1 MPKRESL
8 LYLNAIGLNHDELKY
23 IAEEFEDPTQIIND
37 VKNLN
42 DEIRIE
48 NKIKEK
54 LTQVSSNFDFDRYV
68 NYMHSNDIQYT
79 TIYDKTY
86 PEILRRIDDSPK
98 LLYIRG
104 CLEEKRPGL
113 AVVGSRKCTDYGRWA
128 AEKLVKDLS
137 DYGVNIISG
146 LALGIDRI
154 AHTTAIK
161 SGLKTIG
168 VLGCG
173 VDTVYPAG
181 NRGVY
186 NDIINGNGAIVS
198 EFRLETPPLP
208 FHFPLRNRIISGLA
222 LGLIIIEAK
231 EKSGTLITANYAATQ
246 GKEVF
251 SLPGNINSIYSRG
264 TNALIRDGAKIITDV
279 SDIVEEIPDLRMVRE
294 NIKKI
299 DKDLSRLSDDEKV
312 VYELIVLQP
321 MSIDEISQV
330 AHMPISLLMSVITM
344 LELKGIAT
352 EIDNKW
358 NIVF

>member
-1 MPKRESL
+1 MSKSESL

-23 IAEEFEDPTQIIND
+23 ITEKFEDPMKIIND
-37 VKNLN
+37 VNNLN
-42 DEIRIE
+42 NEIRIE
-48 NKIKEK
+48 TKIKEK
-54 LTQVSSNFDFDRYV
+54 IVQESKTFDFNRYV
-68 NYMHSNDIQYT
+68 NYMDSNDIWYT
-79 TIYDKTY
+79 TIYDNKY

-128 AEKLVKDLS
+128 AEKLVKELS
-137 DYGVNIISG
+137 EYGVNIISG
-146 LALGIDRI
+146 MALGIDKI

-161 SGLKTIG
+161 SGLKTVA

-173 VDTVYPAG
+173 VDTVYPAS
-181 NRGVY
+181 NKGVY

-208 FHFPLRNRIISGLA
+208 FHFPLRNRIISGLS

-231 EKSGTLITANYAATQ
+231 EKSGTLITANYAASQ

-251 SLPGNINSIYSRG
+251 SLPGNINSIYSKG

-279 SDIVEEIPDLRMVRE
+279 MDIVEEIPELQAISE
-294 NIKKI
+294 SIEKI
-299 DKDLSRLSDDEKV
+299 DRDLSRLSEDEKK
-312 VYELIVLQP
+312 VYEVIVLKP
-321 MSIDEISQV
+321 MNIDEISQV
-330 AHMPISLLMSVITM
+330 VGMPISLLMSVITM

-352 EIDNKW
+352 EIENKW

>member
-1 MPKRESL
+1 MSKGESL

-23 IAEEFEDPTQIIND
+23 ISQKFEDPFKIIDD

-42 DEIRIE
+42 EEIRIE
-48 NKIKEK
+48 AKIKEK
-54 LTQVSSNFDFDRYV
+54 IIQESKLFDFDRYV
-68 NYMHSNDIQYT
+68 NYMHSNDISYT
-79 TIYDKTY
+79 TIYDKEY
-86 PEILRRIDDSPK
+86 PEILRCIDDSPK

-104 CLEEKRPGL
+104 CLEDKRPGL
-113 AVVGSRKCTDYGRWA
+113 AVVGSRKCTDYGKWA
-128 AEKLVKDLS
+128 AEKLVSDLS
-137 DYGVNIISG
+137 NYGVNIISG
-146 LALGIDRI
+146 LALGIDKI

-161 SGLKTIG
+161 SGLKTIA

-173 VDTVYPAG
+173 VDMVYPAS
-181 NRGVY
+181 NKGVY
-186 NDIINGNGAIVS
+186 NDIINGNGAIIS

-208 FHFPLRNRIISGLA
+208 YHFPLRNRIISGLA

-251 SLPGNINSIYSRG
+251 SLPGNINSIYSKG

-279 SDIVEEIPDLRMVRE
+279 MDIVVELPELQAISE
-294 NIKKI
+294 NIKMI
-299 DKDLSRLSDDEKV
+299 DKDLSRLSEDEKK
-312 VYELIVLQP
+312 VYEVIVLKP

-330 AHMPISLLMSVITM
+330 VNMPISLLMSVITM